1 MGWDT
6 ERLLPVERPLHRSAE
21 CKLVRFDC
29 PSEAAEFRRTGPL
42 NNDVLVFCGTPL
54 WFRCDDGPYRFADTG
69 SFVVHR
75 AGTEVARRACTADG
89 DRCEWLGLHP
99 ELFDEA
105 LDRSRVDPR
114 AISRPEATDTV
125 LETGRFRLL
134 AALHDGAGRFESLS
148 VEEEAVG
155 LFLHALGRLGRSHPG
170 TGSALTRRQRRL
182 VTRARI
188 RLAEGLGEPLS
199 LAELAD
205 GLGCSRFHL
214 CRVFRAATG
223 ETLHAY
229 RTRCRLRLALDRLVA
244 GRHSLT
250 DLALELGFSSH
261 SHFTAAFRRAYGVP
275 PSRLRHAGGPQ
286 PPVSA
291 SFRT

>member
-75 AGTEVARRACTADG
+75 AGSVVMRRACTVDG

-99 ELFDEA
+99 DLFEEA
-105 LDRSRVDPR
+105 LDRSGTNPS
-114 AISRPEATDTV
+114 AISCPEATDVV
-125 LETGRFRLL
+125 LETRRFRLL
-134 AALHDGAGRFESLS
+134 SALRDGVERFESLS
-148 VEEEAVG
+148 FEEETVA
-155 LFLHALGRLGRSHPG
+155 LFLHALGRLARRPSEF
-170 TGSALTRRQRRL
+170 GSALTRRQRRL

-188 RLAEGLGEPLS
+188 RLSERPGEPLS
-199 LAELAD
+199 LAQLAD
-205 GLGCSRFHL
+205 ELGCSRFHL

-229 RTRCRLRLALDRLVA
+229 RTRCRLRMALDRLV
-244 GRHSLT
+244 GDYRSLT

-261 SHFTAAFRRAYGVP
+261 SHFTAAFRRAYGAP
-275 PSRLRHAGGPQ
+275 PSRLRYQ
-286 PPVSA
+286 
-291 SFRT
+291 T